1 MDQQENVGTEAGKKP
16 LPVCEDQVLGNL
28 AVKKRFVTE
37 KQIAE
42 ALLLQKQEKDLGN
55 CLSLESILVSHGF
68 ITEKQLG
75 VLCKTR
81 DFLSNRQ
88 ADVLFGKAV
97 VKCGFAGQEH
107 VDEALRQQS
116 EIFRSSQ
123 SFKSIGAILVERGIL
138 SAKRRDALLSK
149 LEGIRK
155 KTQESGLTTRGG
167 PKETGT
173 PVELSGETVR
183 QDIPDEELEANG
195 KVIFEDA
202 CFKIIVSNDQLRAYI
217 QVKGESPAGMTVKDL
232 EALIQSKGIK
242 YGLRDEAMLSGFL
255 KYRGLKNKLHLL
267 AEGLPPRPGRDGE
280 IRFFFNT
287 EPPKMEIVEEGGK
300 ANFKNR
306 EEFPFVRKGDLIGE
320 KTPRIKEENGIDVYG
335 RVIREKEA
343 QNANFALGSGVEL
356 SEDALRVYAK
366 VDGRPE
372 LSVYGRISVL
382 PELNIQG
389 DVSFETGN
397 IAFDGIVN
405 VKGVVQDGFQVRA
418 GSLTAREIAKADIE
432 VEGDVI
438 VHGGILGAGIRSKG
452 SVSALHVY
460 AAEIDS
466 LGDVTVDRGIVDS
479 KISTSG
485 KVVVSRAK
493 ILSSRITA
501 KKGIEAGQIGSDRSK
516 PCLLT
521 VGVESDIILKELERM
536 KDLLSEHKAKWAECK
551 SFIDGLEESWV
562 GVERRIGELVQLQDR
577 SEREKGVIREELEEL
592 KKLDDSAQAAQAQ
605 MALEEIDAEID
616 RVAAD
621 IEKLFEQ
628 SDGYREKIAL
638 LQNALDQVE
647 KEVGGV
653 ENEIDKINEWM
664 ENNTGFPVVQVSRML
679 SAGTVIKGPN
689 ASTICKSN
697 VQGVIV
703 KEVKTF
709 DPITEKPTGF
719 GITMYNMK

>member
-1 MDQQENVGTEAGKKP
+1 M
-16 LPVCEDQVLGNL
+16 
-28 AVKKRFVTE
+28 
-37 KQIAE
+37 
-42 ALLLQKQEKDLGN
+42 
-55 CLSLESILVSHGF
+55 
-68 ITEKQLG
+68 
-75 VLCKTR
+75 
-81 DFLSNRQ
+81 
-88 ADVLFGKAV
+88 
-97 VKCGFAGQEH
+97 
-107 VDEALRQQS
+107 
-116 EIFRSSQ
+116 
-123 SFKSIGAILVERGIL
+123 
-138 SAKRRDALLSK
+138 
-149 LEGIRK
+149 
-155 KTQESGLTTRGG
+155 
-167 PKETGT
+167 
-173 PVELSGETVR
+173 
-183 QDIPDEELEANG
+183 
-195 KVIFEDA
+195 
-202 CFKIIVSNDQLRAYI
+202 
-217 QVKGESPAGMTVKDL
+217 
-232 EALIQSKGIK
+232 
-242 YGLRDEAMLSGFL
+242 
-255 KYRGLKNKLHLL
+255 
-267 AEGLPPRPGRDGE
+267 
-280 IRFFFNT
+280 
-287 EPPKMEIVEEGGK
+287 
-300 ANFKNR
+300 
-306 EEFPFVRKGDLIGE
+306 
-320 KTPRIKEENGIDVYG
+320 
-335 RVIREKEA
+335 
-343 QNANFALGSGVEL
+343 
-356 SEDALRVYAK
+356 
-366 VDGRPE
+366 
-372 LSVYGRISVL
+372 
-382 PELNIQG
+382 
-389 DVSFETGN
+389 SFETGN

-501 KKGIEAGQIGSDRSK
+501 KKGIEAGQIGYDRSK

-551 SFIDGLEESWV
+551 SFIDGLEESRV

-653 ENEIDKINEWM
+653 ENEIDKINEWISRCPGIPDAFRRYGYQGTERIDDM
-664 ENNTGFPVVQVSRML
+664 QVQCPRRDS
-679 SAGTVIKGPN
+679 KGG
-689 ASTICKSN
+689 
-697 VQGVIV
+697 Q
-703 KEVKTF
+703 
-709 DPITEKPTGF
+709 DL
-719 GITMYNMK
+719 